1 MLGFTRT
8 TVFRALALGIAAGMR
23 SQTPGAVLAWRQP
36 DAPRRAGWRSWPIM
50 RNAWGRRALM
60 LGAAGELVADKLP
73 DTPPRTTPGSLTGRL
88 VFGTLAG
95 VAIGTEG
102 RGKAALVKGAIAGAI
117 GAAIGSFGG
126 MRARRAVVDMTG
138 LPDPAV
144 AVVEDLAAIS
154 LANNTVKRRT

>member
-50 RNAWGRRALM
+50 RNVWGRRAMM
-60 LGAAGELVADKLP
+60 LAGAGELVGDKLP
-73 DTPPRTTPGSLTGRL
+73 GTPNRTDPGALAGRL
-88 VFGTLAG
+88 FFGALAG
-95 VAIGTEG
+95 IAIGTEG
-102 RGKAALVKGAIAGAI
+102 RGKAALVKGAIAGTI

-126 MRARRAVVDMTG
+126 MRARQAVVNMTG

-144 AVVEDLAAIS
+144 AVVEDLAAVS
-154 LANNTVKRRT
+154 LANNAIQHRP